1 MKKNKLI
8 IFLDP
13 AHGED
18 VAGKR
23 SPDGKHLEYIWS
35 REVCNDMKIILQAL
49 GYEVHLTN
57 TTTKEIG
64 LGRRVKFV
72 EDFITDKCKVFISPH
87 NNAAGMGDKWE
98 KARGFEIWTSKGHTK
113 ADILAELMFQA
124 AKEWFPTIKHR
135 YAVDADFKR
144 DKEGNLAVVK
154 SKNYEGVLLEWG
166 FQDNIEDVKLLQN
179 KQYNK
184 MFVDAMVDAIE
195 AFNDTL

>member
-35 REVCNDMKIILQAL
+35 REICNDMKIVLQAL

-64 LGRRVKFV
+64 LDRRRKFV
-72 EDFITDKCKVFISPH
+72 EDFITTKKKLLISPH
-87 NNAAGMGDKWE
+87 NNAAGDGSKWMN
-98 KARGFEIWTSKGHTK
+98 ARGFEIWTSKGHTG

-124 AKEWFPTIKHR
+124 AREWFPNIKHR
-135 YAVDADFKR
+135 YAVDADFQR

-154 SKNYEGVLLEWG
+154 SPKYDGVLLEWG
-166 FQDNIEDVKLLQN
+166 FQDNVEDVKMLQN

-195 AFNDTL
+195 AYYETI